1 MVRVGNLGRAGASHM
16 ASDHE
21 LNATMRSGFGE
32 VVDINSFQLA
42 GFYWLHLTFKL
53 GDQRSPIRHREPED
67 YQ

>member
-1 MVRVGNLGRAGASHM
+1 M

-42 GFYWLHLTFKL
+42 GFYCLHLTFKL